1 MPPIVSGITPSA
13 AVTDPLT
20 KRIAHYRR
28 VFTRGRGRKTTGL
41 QSDVVM
47 HAAVLTARAEQAALD
62 PCISANDL
70 VRLSNEARRARA
82 DMEVALTKRDEPE
95 AATEAMLGRYLEAT
109 A

>member
-1 MPPIVSGITPSA
+1 MPPITIGISPSA
-13 AVTDPLT
+13 AVPDPLA

-41 QSDVVM
+41 QSHAVM
-47 HAAVLTARAEQAALD
+47 HAAVLTARAEVAALD
-62 PCISANDL
+62 PSISANDL

-82 DMEVALTKRDEPE
+82 DMEVALTKREPE
-95 AATEAMLGRYLEAT
+95 PEGSALDRYLEAI